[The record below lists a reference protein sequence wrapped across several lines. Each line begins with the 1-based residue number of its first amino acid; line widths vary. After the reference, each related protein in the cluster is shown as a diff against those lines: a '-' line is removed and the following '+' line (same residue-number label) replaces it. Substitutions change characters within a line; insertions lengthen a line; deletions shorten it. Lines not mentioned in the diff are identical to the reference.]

1 MKKLICLALALCL
14 VFSLA
19 ACGSEKTDTAT
30 TENAQTSSSTT
41 DTASTGTETAASGD
55 TIKIGMYAPLTGDS
69 SSMGLNCKNC
79 AELAIAEVNANGG
92 LLGKQVELVCYD
104 DQSSTET
111 AVKDVTRL
119 IQEDHVVGI
128 IGSLHSGNINA
139 TGQLVEDAKIPEV
152 GPGLAM
158 SWLQQGWTYL
168 FRSVG
173 NTECSNSTMLQFCVD
188 QGWHNIAVFNSQ
200 DDYGTDTGD
209 VFVEYAENYDVELVT
224 RETFNPADSDF
235 TGQAAKIVKAQPDA
249 VMVIAVQND
258 CGSVIKQLRLAG
270 YDGPILGDSSMG
282 NLEVAEVAGSA
293 AHDCYF
299 SAQYIIPA
307 TIEEETDET
316 LKAFYQAYID
326 KYGEMPTSDTGLRTY
341 DAMQIMFKGI
351 ENAGSTDG
359 TAIRDGILQISGL
372 NLLGGTFDFT
382 DGTGEGI
389 HQQRVFVMND
399 GTIKPYEG

>member
-19 ACGSEKTDTAT
+19 ACGSQTTETAKTDTAKT
-30 TENAQTSSSTT
+30 DTAQTSTT
-41 DTASTGTETAASGD
+41 DTSSTNTAASGD

-188 QGWHNIAVFNSQ
+188 QGWHKIAVFNAQ

-209 VFVEYAENYDVELVT
+209 VFVEYAKNYDVELVT

-258 CGSVIKQLRLAG
+258 AGSVIKQLRLAG
-270 YDGPILGDSSMG
+270 YPMQSILS
-282 NLEVAEVAGSA
+282 
-293 AHDCYF
+293 
-299 SAQYIIPA
+299 
-307 TIEEETDET
+307 
-316 LKAFYQAYID
+316 
-326 KYGEMPTSDTGLRTY
+326 EMTSTR
-341 DAMQIMFKGI
+341 QNF
-351 ENAGSTDG
+351 
-359 TAIRDGILQISGL
+359 
-372 NLLGGTFDFT
+372 
-382 DGTGEGI
+382 
-389 HQQRVFVMND
+389 
-399 GTIKPYEG
+399 

>member
-1 MKKLICLALALCL
+1 MKKIISIVLALCL
-14 VFSLA
+14 LFALA
-19 ACGSEKTDTAT
+19 AC
-30 TENAQTSSSTT
+30 SSTTT
-41 DTASTGTETAASGD
+41 DTAKTDGTVSTTTDSSNTNASAPAASGD

-79 AELAIAEVNANGG
+79 AELAVAQINANGG

-139 TGQLVEDAKIPEV
+139 TGQIVEDAKIPEV

-173 NTECSNSTMLQFCVD
+173 NTECSNTTLLQFCVD
-188 QGWHNIAVFNSQ
+188 KGWHNIAVFNAQ

-209 VFVEYAENYDVELVT
+209 VFVEYAKNYDVEIVT
-224 RETFNPADSDF
+224 RESFNPQDSDF

-258 CGSVIKQLRLAG
+258 AGSVIKQLRLAG
-270 YDGPILGDSSMG
+270 YEGPILGDSSMG

-316 LKAFYQAYID
+316 LKAFYQAYMD

-359 TAIRDGILQISGL
+359 TAIRDGITAISGL
-372 NLLGGTFDFT
+372 SLLGGTFDFT

-389 HQQRVFVMND
+389 HQQRLFVMGD